1 MIEQVIKYSDGTET
15 SIKYN
20 PLGEK
25 VEQSESEVVKEV
37 LEEMDIPSKKQMN
50 PGMEE
55 MEEVVEEK
63 VEE

>member
-25 VEQSESEVVKEV
+25 VEQSESEVVEEV